1 MEMNHY
7 SLGQT
12 QNLHPLWPADGSG
25 VHTNSGSSGLPG
37 YVALFRLYMM
47 VFVMCLNQIVPTLCC
62 FFFFVVM
69 PATVTAGKSE
79 LQLTSSVQEVFKYIY
94 DLQL

>member
-25 VHTNSGSSGLPG
+25 VHTNSWSSGLPE
-37 YVALFRLYMM
+37 YVALFKLYMM
-47 VFVMCLNQIVPTLCC
+47 VFVMRLNQIVPTLW

-69 PATVTAGKSE
+69 PTTVTAGKSE